1 MRLILL
7 ALLLCFGLS
16 PRLVTAQMAPQA
28 AARVLDA
35 TVMLRSADGRDRFLG
50 SGFVFDSTDRVVTNA
65 HVVGKAAQVV
75 AVTRDGTRIDATV
88 LAVDPQRDLAVLV
101 LATPHGTALRP
112 ALGVFVGQGV
122 FATGAPLEA
131 AFTLTQG
138 IVSALA
144 RQIDPTQPIG
154 YLQHSA
160 AVNPGSSGGPLVDD
174 TGAVLGINT
183 RISDGSRFFVGIAY
197 AVPVADVADFVAR
210 GPLAQRPPL
219 GLQLRPLVPRIKAAL
234 GYDGTGALVEQVQPD
249 TPADLAG
256 IRAGDILTAV
266 NDHLVTTPGDLAFA
280 LAQGG
285 THLRLTVWRENQALT
300 LAVSLVSARSDITPA
315 TPQQVQRR
323 DQYKLTDMGLELD
336 ADGTIRAV
344 VNQGTGFFAGLTE
357 GDRIVAINGTAIADL
372 PEGWTRDYTFDK
384 PVLLRISLPDG
395 ATRHYLLDP
404 WEDGP
409 ALRLA
414 SGANVLDKEVVSFD

>member
-7 ALLLCFGLS
+7 ALLLCIGVF
-16 PRLVTAQMAPQA
+16 PRLATAQMAPQA

-35 TVMLRSADGRDRFLG
+35 TLMLRSADGRDRFLG
-50 SGFVFDSTDRVVTNA
+50 SGFVFGSNVRAVTNA

-75 AVTRDGTRIDATV
+75 AVTQDGTRIDATV
-88 LAVDPQRDLAVLV
+88 IAVDEQRDLAVLQ
-101 LATPHGTALRP
+101 LATPHDTVLQP
-112 ALGVFVGQGV
+112 ASGVAVGQGV

-144 RQIDPTQPIG
+144 RQIDPTQPVG

-160 AVNPGSSGGPLVDD
+160 AVNPGSSGGPLVDAAGD
-174 TGAVLGINT
+174 VLGINT

-197 AVPVADVADFVAR
+197 AVPVADVADFVAH
-210 GPLAQRPPL
+210 GALPEYPPL
-219 GLQLRPLVPRIKAAL
+219 GVQLRPLVPRIKAAL
-234 GYDGTGALVEQVQPD
+234 GYDGTGTLVEQVQPD
-249 TPADLAG
+249 TPADLG
-256 IRAGDILTAV
+256 GVMAGDILTMV
-266 NDHLVTTPGDLAFA
+266 DDHAITTPGDLAFA

-285 THLRLTVWRENQALT
+285 THMRLTVWRGNQALT
-300 LAVSLVSARSDITPA
+300 LAISRTSAQSDITPA

-323 DQYKLTDMGLELD
+323 DQYKLTDMGLALD

-344 VNQGTGFFAGLTE
+344 VNQGAGFFAGLTG

-372 PEGWTRDYTFDK
+372 PDGWTRDYTFDK

>member
-7 ALLLCFGLS
+7 ALLLCIGVF
-16 PRLVTAQMAPQA
+16 PRLATAQMAPQA

-35 TVMLRSADGRDRFLG
+35 TLMLRSADGRDRFLG
-50 SGFVFDSTDRVVTNA
+50 SGFVFGRNDRAVTNA

-75 AVTRDGTRIDATV
+75 AVTQDGTRIDATV
-88 LAVDPQRDLAVLV
+88 IAVDEQRDLAVLQ
-101 LATPHGTALRP
+101 LATPHDTVLQP
-112 ALGVFVGQGV
+112 ASGVAVGQGV

-144 RQIDPTQPIG
+144 RQIDPTQPVG

-160 AVNPGSSGGPLVDD
+160 AVNPGSSGGPLVDAAGD
-174 TGAVLGINT
+174 VLGINT

-197 AVPVADVADFVAR
+197 AVPVADVADFVAH
-210 GPLAQRPPL
+210 GALPEYPPL
-219 GLQLRPLVPRIKAAL
+219 GVQLRPLVPRIKAAL

-249 TPADLAG
+249 TPADLG
-256 IRAGDILTAV
+256 GVMAGDILTMV
-266 NDHLVTTPGDLAFA
+266 DDHAITTPGDLAFA

-285 THLRLTVWRENQALT
+285 THMRLTVWRGNQALT
-300 LAVSLVSARSDITPA
+300 LAISRTSAQSDITPA

-323 DQYKLTDMGLELD
+323 DQYKLTDMGLALD

-344 VNQGTGFFAGLTE
+344 VNQGAGFFAGLTG

-372 PEGWTRDYTFDK
+372 PDGWTRDYTFDK